1 MQNSKCFN
9 FFAPEKVELEM
20 MMKATH
26 STRSVQLDWNRRMCI
41 INGIARGLLY
51 LHEDSR
57 LKIIHRDLKAGNV
70 LLDHKMNP
78 KISNFGMAR
87 IFGGNQSEAN
97 TNGVVGTYGYMA
109 PEYAMEGLFSVES
122 DVFSFGVLLL
132 EIISGRK
139 NTRFYLYE
147 QGQSL
152 LTYTWKLWWEGNVQ
166 ELMDPVLKE
175 SFILEE
181 LLKRIHIGLL
191 CVQEDP
197 ADRPTM
203 SSVVVML
210 ATDTITLPQPTQP
223 AFSVGRVKS
232 SSDLKVCS
240 TNEVTLSTLS
250 PR

>member
-1 MQNSKCFN
+1 MFSVLKKSHLPSRFIETYVSGEGRTGDDDEGYSYNILRGNK
-9 FFAPEKVELEM
+9 KVESQELPLFPLDLIHE
-20 MMKATH
+20 AT
-26 STRSVQLDWNRRMCI
+26 
-41 INGIARGLLY
+41 
-51 LHEDSR
+51 
-57 LKIIHRDLKAGNV
+57 GNF
-70 LLDHKMNP
+70 
-78 KISNFGMAR
+78 SNENKLGEGGFGP
-87 IFGGNQSEAN
+87 
-97 TNGVVGTYGYMA
+97 VYK
-109 PEYAMEGLFSVES
+109 
-122 DVFSFGVLLL
+122 GVLNDGK
-132 EIISGRK
+132 EIAVKRLSRSSRQGLQEFKDEVTLIAKLQHK
-139 NTRFYLYE
+139 NL
-147 QGQSL
+147 
-152 LTYTWKLWWEGNVQ
+152 TWKLWWEGNVQ